1 VLDIQRRWAHL
12 HTCRKGPPNQGKP
25 DDRLPLNL
33 ERAEIESGQVL
44 TDVPYKVQF
53 AAMNAARLAA
63 IFFRTSN
70 GREPVR
76 DWLLSLPKEDRR
88 QIGEDIAYV
97 QFKWPIGKPRVDHL
111 RASVWEV
118 RSSLDNRIAR
128 TLFAVE
134 GGRMVLLHGFIKKS
148 QQTPDAEIELAVKRY
163 KEWHRGEA

>member
-1 VLDIQRRWAHL
+1 
-12 HTCRKGPPNQGKP
+12 
-25 DDRLPLNL
+25 
-33 ERAEIESGQVL
+33 
-44 TDVPYKVQF
+44 
-53 AAMNAARLAA
+53 MNAARLAA